1 MQTLRE
7 CNALC
12 MIFPNECR
20 TPPPPPPL
28 PHKRAHK
35 PYSTRRVAWPGRCI
49 AYAGHIMYWRVQR
62 HKSRRVA
69 SAPVSRCACVCV
81 SYIILYY
88 RHRRC
93 RRSIPNDMCIQSCAH
108 RTSTTTHSGFA
119 SKVGVQTK
127 TVCTHVTRHMH
138 QFCLGFFVFK
148 CIPRLEK
155 IGRVENLKDCQP
167 IELYACTHTHT
178 NMHAR
183 ICTVM
188 FMCALTG
195 VSLFE

>member
-1 MQTLRE
+1 MPDTL
-7 CNALC
+7 C
-12 MIFPNECR
+12 
-20 TPPPPPPL
+20 T
-28 PHKRAHK
+28 
-35 PYSTRRVAWPGRCI
+35 G
-49 AYAGHIMYWRVQR
+49 AYGV
-62 HKSRRVA
+62 SRRVA

-167 IELYACTHTHT
+167 IALYACTHTHKY
-178 NMHAR
+178 A
-183 ICTVM
+183 CTHMYSYVYVRAHWRE
-188 FMCALTG
+188 F
-195 VSLFE
+195 V